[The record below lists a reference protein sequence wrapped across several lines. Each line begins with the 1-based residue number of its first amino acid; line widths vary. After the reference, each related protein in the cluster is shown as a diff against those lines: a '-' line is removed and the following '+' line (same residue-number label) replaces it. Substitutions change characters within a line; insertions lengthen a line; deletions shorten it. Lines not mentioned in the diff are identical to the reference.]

1 MREVFKALTLVA
13 AVSFGFPAV
22 SFAQAPT
29 CAQTLTPGC
38 LYFPS
43 NQFSVQ
49 PTSGQVSYRDRA
61 GLTRTIEFAIR
72 KPVGAPVP
80 LPVVIWSHGGAEG
93 KTEPANSLSN
103 WSEVTAAAGYLTI
116 SIAHTPRSEGERSQL
131 CQALG
136 IPVPD
141 TCAVF
146 KHLNWDRPFDIRAV
160 LNEIERMNREG
171 ELRGQI
177 DINRIAVGGHSA
189 GAGGTLSVAG
199 ALRNFTGSPVSFADP
214 RPIAF
219 LAFSPQQPGTEGFF
233 DTDFRQPLHSWK
245 PIRRPVLIGT
255 GDGDNTCNPGES
267 PGDCPGDTPSGR
279 RSIFDRL
286 SSSSKYRIY
295 IRDTD
300 IFHNMF
306 ALTTSECVD
315 RGISPAKCEE
325 VGRWLQS
332 AALAFLDGH
341 VRQNAFA
348 RQWLESNNIGIA
360 SRGVAEWTR

>member
-116 SIAHTPRSEGERSQL
+116 SIAHTPRSNGERSQL

-160 LNEIERMNREG
+160 TGDTDLTPVDLGSYSSRVTLMMGNAAIQAATRARDLIAGAVSRKLEIPVERLTFAGRRVFDRERATDARTERHGGVQGEDQRSLTERATPGRHDQERAAGPYGQCPVRVELPVVQGHRRNRQRLLQRLARERDQMVARG
-171 ELRGQI
+171 PLGSRERRADQGLLSLAELVPIARGLSE
-177 DINRIAVGGHSA
+177 DHCRATTPRIA
-189 GAGGTLSVAG
+189 
-199 ALRNFTGSPVSFADP
+199 
-214 RPIAF
+214 
-219 LAFSPQQPGTEGFF
+219 
-233 DTDFRQPLHSWK
+233 
-245 PIRRPVLIGT
+245 
-255 GDGDNTCNPGES
+255 
-267 PGDCPGDTPSGR
+267 GR
-279 RSIFDRL
+279 
-286 SSSSKYRIY
+286 
-295 IRDTD
+295 
-300 IFHNMF
+300 
-306 ALTTSECVD
+306 
-315 RGISPAKCEE
+315 
-325 VGRWLQS
+325 
-332 AALAFLDGH
+332 
-341 VRQNAFA
+341 
-348 RQWLESNNIGIA
+348 
-360 SRGVAEWTR
+360 